1 MTIQRILSRPS
12 AQNTTS
18 RLDMVVLPH
27 NIRPGRITLYTTS
40 LYVLEQCS
48 MFKTYATL
56 SLEGTI
62 YIRPRY
68 PNIFD
73 VKNTTQL
80 LILQLNHDD
89 SATTTLYGGGGYI
102 VEDGNMLKPRVP
114 HFPSRVHNYHHPLN
128 HPQNLK
134 NDYTC

>member
-1 MTIQRILSRPS
+1 MLKTYPSHISLDADLNITGIPHHILAEKQHVVAR
-12 AQNTTS
+12 
-18 RLDMVVLPH
+18 DMVVLPH

-48 MFKTYATL
+48 MFKIYATL

-73 VKNTTQL
+73 
-80 LILQLNHDD
+80 
-89 SATTTLYGGGGYI
+89 
-102 VEDGNMLKPRVP
+102 
-114 HFPSRVHNYHHPLN
+114 
-128 HPQNLK
+128 
-134 NDYTC
+134 